1 MKLLGLLLCGL
12 NVCLMI
18 SLFGASVSIVLHG
31 APYASVLGALT
42 TWGLPLAVVFAA
54 AYVMAQPSTRGIV
67 ALHVLSMAA
76 IAGAVLWPVYALAQD
91 ASGTTVNAGGLFS
104 DARGTIEAVVGVVVA
119 AILGWISLLVKKNL
133 GLSIDGKMR
142 DTLQGA
148 AMNGVHLGL
157 DKVQGY
163 ADTKNFDV
171 KSKII
176 ADGIGYIRQYAPQAV
191 KHFGLGEDDL
201 AAIVKAKLAQLQP
214 AETAAVAKAT
224 GA

>member
-1 MKLLGLLLCGL
+1 MKRIGFLLCGFSSAL
-12 NVCLMI
+12 VL
-18 SLFGASVSIVLHG
+18 SLASASIGIVANG
-31 APYASVLGALT
+31 APYASVLVPLT
-42 TWGLPLAVVFAA
+42 TWALPLAVIFAA
-54 AYVMAQPSTRGIV
+54 AYVLAVPSMRGV
-67 ALHVLSMAA
+67 AALHILALAA
-76 IAGAVLWPVYALAQD
+76 VAGAVLWPVYAMAQE
-91 ASGTTVNAGGLFS
+91 AGGTTINAGSLFS
-104 DARGTIEAVVGVVVA
+104 DARGTIETVVGVGVA

-142 DTLQGA
+142 DTLQSA

-157 DKVQGY
+157 DKVQSY

-201 AAIVKAKLAQLQP
+201 AAIVKSKLAQLQP
-214 AETAAVAKAT
+214 AEVTAVAKAT

>member
-1 MKLLGLLLCGL
+1 MRQLGFLLCGFSAA
-12 NVCLMI
+12 LMF
-18 SLFGASVSIVLHG
+18 SLASASVGIALHG
-31 APYASVLGALT
+31 APYASVLMPVA
-42 TWGLPLAVVFAA
+42 TWGLPMAVIFAVACVLVRPSLRSIAVLNALAF
-54 AYVMAQPSTRGIV
+54 
-67 ALHVLSMAA
+67 AA
-76 IAGAVLWPVYALAQD
+76 IAGAVLWPVYAMAQE
-91 ASGTTVNAGGLFS
+91 AGGTTINAGSLFS
-104 DARGTIEAVVGVVVA
+104 DVRGTIETVAGVVVFGV
-119 AILGWISLLVKKNL
+119 LGLLSALVKKNL

-142 DTLQGA
+142 DTLQSA

-157 DKVQGY
+157 DKVQSY
-163 ADTKNFDV
+163 ADTKNLDV

-214 AETAAVAKAT
+214 AEVAAVAKAT